1 MINFWQ
7 KTANEIWTGRDDS
20 HESQAAKRMF
30 QVVPI
35 VEEPQ
40 FNFSER
46 NALIG
51 FACDEGVKRNRGRVG
66 AAEAPDQLRRVF
78 ANFAAHQGHE
88 KLIDCG
94 TIHYRE
100 SLEATQN
107 ALTDLVVLLQR
118 SHNKTVVLGGGH
130 ETAYA
135 HGLGLYKSDRDAKI
149 GIINFDAHLDMRL
162 AAESTSGTPFRELQE
177 YCQRENR
184 PFHYLCIGAS
194 EVGNTGSL
202 LETAHSSG
210 TEIIWDYECHLGNL
224 PSLEAQLEAFLEKV
238 DLIYLS
244 FDLDALS
251 PSSMFAVSAPASL
264 GVDPQLYLH
273 LGKKIKES
281 GKLQALDFVEY
292 LPSRDHDD
300 LCARVAARF
309 IWEFTRGL

>member
-1 MINFWQ
+1 MKSFWQ
-7 KTANEIWTGRDDS
+7 KTANNIWVGRDDS
-20 HESQAAKRMF
+20 HESPASKRMF

-35 VEEPQ
+35 AENPQ
-40 FNFSER
+40 VDFENR
-46 NALIG
+46 TALIG
-51 FACDEGVKRNRGRVG
+51 FACDEGVKRNRGRAG
-66 AAEAPDQLRRVF
+66 AAAAPDQLRRVF

-88 KLIDCG
+88 NLIDFG
-94 TIHYRE
+94 TIHYQE
-100 SLEATQN
+100 SLEASQK
-107 ALTDLVVLLQR
+107 ALTDLVVTLQQN
-118 SHNKTVVLGGGH
+118 SNKTVVLGGGH

-135 HGLGLYKSDRDAKI
+135 HGLGLYKGHPNAKI

-162 AAESTSGTPFRELQE
+162 AEESTSGTPFRELQE
-177 YCQRENR
+177 FCQRENR

-202 LETAHSSG
+202 LETAESSG
-210 TEIIWDYECHLGNL
+210 TEIIWDYECHWGNSS
-224 PSLEAQLEAFLEKV
+224 SLETQLMAFLEKV

-244 FDLDALS
+244 FDLDALP
-251 PSSMFAVSAPASL
+251 PSEMFAVSAPASL

-292 LPSRDHDD
+292 LPARDQDD